1 MLKNLL
7 TIQGACTISKQQ
19 QSMITGGAVDKCC
32 IRIPTHGI
40 RNSDGV
46 WCNSRPA
53 CSSSS
58 CAC

>member
-7 TIQGACTISKQQ
+7 TIQGAHTMSKKQ

-32 IRIPTHGI
+32 IRIPTHG
-40 RNSDGV
+40 RLLDAG
-46 WCNSRPA
+46 WCNSRPECA
-53 CSSSS
+53 SSN